1 MSEAKTTQVSEEQ
14 VKLTAIRGDEQ
25 RWWLC
30 EGRGDGD
37 HATLV
42 LGWSAM
48 VRLLATE
55 CVDFTVP
62 PSAIQEAEEWLMRD
76 ADQWCFG
83 RNGTAS
89 WHVDF
94 EDGGWAIT
102 LITDASKV
110 IAP

>member
-1 MSEAKTTQVSEEQ
+1 MTQEEFISEVQ
-14 VKLTAIRGDEQ
+14 GDET

-30 EGRGDGD
+30 EARGDAA

-55 CVDFTVP
+55 CVNYDGTP
-62 PSAIQEAEEWLMRD
+62 EALLEAENWLTID
-76 ADQWCFG
+76 SDDWDFG
-83 RNGTAS
+83 HNGTAHWS
-89 WHVDF
+89 ADF

-102 LITDASKV
+102 LVTDASAV